1 MYTYIAFECCFE
13 QYTRG
18 LTLMILPFG
27 RLHVKLILDNTF
39 QCLQRRVK
47 KYILIA
53 VSDKEKK
60 NHSQVHNYVEQKFSI
75 IEFSFCGFRVRNNF
89 GGVQHSSVFCRA
101 IFF

>member
-1 MYTYIAFECCFE
+1 MCTYIAFECCFE

-60 NHSQVHNYVEQKFSI
+60 KSLTGPQLCRTE
-75 IEFSFCGFRVRNNF
+75 
-89 GGVQHSSVFCRA
+89 VFYYR
-101 IFF
+101 IQFLWV

>member
-1 MYTYIAFECCFE
+1 MCTYIAFECCFE

-60 NHSQVHNYVEQKFSI
+60 NTQNYIEQKFSI
-75 IEFSFCGFRVRNNF
+75 IESSFCGFRVKK
-89 GGVQHSSVFCRA
+89 
-101 IFF
+101 